1 MKRTLHRRQR
11 RTRRLRRGGDENVAP
26 NWDTGS
32 NVSADVFQD
41 ARKTLR
47 KPMALGIKTPS
58 QTTHEFQ
65 KVQLKVTPPPSPKAG
80 RRTRRHRKRS

>member
-1 MKRTLHRRQR
+1 MKRTFRRRQL
-11 RTRRLRRGGDENVAP
+11 RTRRLRKGGDENIAP
-26 NWDTGS
+26 NFNTGS

-58 QTTHEFQ
+58 QTSHEFQ
-65 KVQLKVTPPPSPKAG
+65 KVQLKVTPQSSPKAG
-80 RRTRRHRKRS
+80 RRTRRYHKRS

>member
-1 MKRTLHRRQR
+1 MPSRQRKQR
-11 RTRRLRRGGDENVAP
+11 RTRRIRRGGDENISP
-26 NWDTGS
+26 NWETGS

-47 KPMALGIKTPS
+47 RPLTLGIKTPS

-65 KVQLKVTPPPSPKAG
+65 NVHLKTTPKAG
-80 RRTRRHRKRS
+80 RRTRRKRRNT

>member
-1 MKRTLHRRQR
+1 MKQATRRRQR
-11 RTRRLRRGGDENVAP
+11 RIRRLRRGGDENVAP
-26 NWDTGS
+26 NYDTGS
-32 NVSADVFQD
+32 NISADVFQD

-65 KVQLKVTPPPSPKAG
+65 KVQLKSTPPTSPKAG
-80 RRTRRHRKRS
+80 RRTRRRRRNA

>member
-1 MKRTLHRRQR
+1 MKQTTRRRQR
-11 RTRRLRRGGDENVAP
+11 RIRRLRRGGDENVAP
-26 NWDTGS
+26 NYDTGS
-32 NVSADVFQD
+32 NLSADVFQD

-47 KPMALGIKTPS
+47 KPYAFGMKTPS

-65 KVQLKVTPPPSPKAG
+65 KVQLKATPPTSPKAG

>member
-1 MKRTLHRRQR
+1 MKRTLRRRQL

-26 NWDTGS
+26 NLETGS

-65 KVQLKVTPPPSPKAG
+65 KVQLKSTPPTSPRAG

>member
-1 MKRTLHRRQR
+1 MKQATRRRQR
-11 RTRRLRRGGDENVAP
+11 RMRRLRRGGDEVAV
-26 NWDTGS
+26 NYNTGS

-65 KVQLKVTPPPSPKAG
+65 KVQLKSTPKAG
-80 RRTRRHRKRS
+80 RRTRRRRRNT